1 MPIDHC
7 ADRMGLASQQV
18 MPKELSAEGIALVEE
33 PDRLWKKGRGGPG
46 RPGRAHVART
56 CGENLPPAVLR
67 GHVDPLNFILP
78 RGELTGL
85 TAHLY
90 QDPPIARVTNLLA
103 QRAVLEIVQ
112 RLPNGKIWR
121 ILKLGDST
129 SRYDQLHEILRSFNT
144 LRRHACSTSKPH
156 AFTVHS
162 SHASVARSSW
172 RFL

>member
-1 MPIDHC
+1 M
-7 ADRMGLASQQV
+7 
-18 MPKELSAEGIALVEE
+18 
-33 PDRLWKKGRGGPG
+33 
-46 RPGRAHVART
+46 ART

-112 RLPNGKIWR
+112 RLPNEDFGEFSSSETAPRGMTSCTNLTIIQYLTKTRVQHIETAR
-121 ILKLGDST
+121 I
-129 SRYDQLHEILRSFNT
+129 Y
-144 LRRHACSTSKPH
+144 
-156 AFTVHS
+156 VHS